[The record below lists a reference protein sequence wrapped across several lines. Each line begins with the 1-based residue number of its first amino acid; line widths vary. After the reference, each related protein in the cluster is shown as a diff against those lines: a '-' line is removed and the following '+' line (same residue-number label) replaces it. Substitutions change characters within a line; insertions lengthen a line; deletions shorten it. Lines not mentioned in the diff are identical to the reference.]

1 MYHLLAALDHNQK
14 NLHAITTGRYDDDDF
29 FISEWM
35 LRGQNQCQNWN
46 TFLWCKKKLVYTV
59 ILITIL
65 SLHRIMSLYKL
76 KILNT
81 WFGTL

>member
-14 NLHAITTGRYDDDDF
+14 NLHAITTGRYDDDF

-65 SLHRIMSLYKL
+65 SLHRIMNLYKL

>member
-14 NLHAITTGRYDDDDF
+14 NLHAITTGRYDDDF